1 MPKPRFQVI
10 HKRAAE
16 LQTLPLQVQRLARLC
31 DGLRTLPELSAAA
44 NLPPE
49 RTTQI
54 VDRLV
59 RLGFVSALTTAPR
72 KRRNTPQTVRQWLQG
87 APEPSVAEPAQII
100 NAPAEPAPPVE
111 VTPPVEIAAPVEAPP
126 PDPPIAAAPPPA
138 PAPAPT
144 PTPTEPAFTAEED
157 AFFSSTIDHL
167 IGDDYYR

>member
-1 MPKPRFQVI
+1 MPNPRFQVI

-44 NLPPE
+44 NLPAE

-72 KRRNTPQTVRQWLQG
+72 KRRNTPQTVRKWLEGVPEPPAEPVQIATAAPAP
-87 APEPSVAEPAQII
+87 APEPQREPERLA
-100 NAPAEPAPPVE
+100 
-111 VTPPVEIAAPVEAPP
+111 
-126 PDPPIAAAPPPA
+126 DPPPA
-138 PAPAPT
+138 PAAVAPAPAPAK

-157 AFFSSTIDHL
+157 AFFSSSIDHL
-167 IGDDYYR
+167 IGDDYCR

>member
-44 NLPPE
+44 NLPAE

-72 KRRNTPQTVRQWLQG
+72 KRRNTPQTVRNWLDG
-87 APEPSVAEPAQII
+87 VSDPPAEPLS
-100 NAPAEPAPPVE
+100 NPEPAPPPSSAS
-111 VTPPVEIAAPVEAPP
+111 PPVPEPAPIPESAPATALIAS
-126 PDPPIAAAPPPA
+126 AAPPPA
-138 PAPAPT
+138 
-144 PTPTEPAFTAEED
+144 EPAFTAEED
-157 AFFSSTIDHL
+157 AFFESSIDHL